1 MEDKK
6 IKDEAFYIGK
16 NDVIE
21 VTIKDAVN
29 GTKKIKPK
37 NGYWIKKS
45 ALISEPILKR
55 NYQK

>member
-45 ALISEPILKR
+45 ASI
-55 NYQK
+55 